1 MVTGFLGRNAAGKST
16 TMRMIFGLDT
26 PTAGSVTVNGRPY
39 AEHPAPLHE
48 AGALLEARS
57 VHTGRSAR
65 NHLLAL
71 AATTGIGRRRV
82 EEVIDLV
89 GLREVAGRV
98 PHRGMDTRPTHAV
111 GSQSFVRAENVC
123 RAPGRIRTCGTRFRR
138 AVLYPLSYW
147 AVGHG

>member
-16 TMRMIFGLDT
+16 TTRMIFGLDT

-39 AEHPAPLHE
+39 AKHPAPLHE

-65 NHLLAL
+65 NHLLAP
-71 AATTGIGRRRV
+71 AATTGISRRRV

-98 PHRGMDTRPTHAV
+98 PRRGTDTPADPCRRQPELRP
-111 GSQSFVRAENVC
+111 G
-123 RAPGRIRTCGTRFRR
+123 
-138 AVLYPLSYW
+138 
-147 AVGHG
+147 